1 MVPVVASLR
10 SVPVIDPDQDPEA
23 KVAREAPV
31 AIAFAPVDDSVYP
44 EADPVDSVD
53 EANGYADSVDYAVVN
68 APPTPPYPSTPY
80 AVVRDP
86 AAEPVATKMAP
97 VAPT

>member
-1 MVPVVASLR
+1 LIR
-10 SVPVIDPDQDPEA
+10 DQKHRQEQGELTMRKAPEA

-31 AIAFAPVDDSVYP
+31 AIAFAPVDDSVDL
-44 EADPVDSVD
+44 EAVDPVDSVD
-53 EANGYADSVDYAVVN
+53 EADGSANSVDEAVVN
-68 APPTPPYPSTPY
+68 APPTPPYPSPPY

-86 AAEPVATKMAP
+86 AAEPVAP